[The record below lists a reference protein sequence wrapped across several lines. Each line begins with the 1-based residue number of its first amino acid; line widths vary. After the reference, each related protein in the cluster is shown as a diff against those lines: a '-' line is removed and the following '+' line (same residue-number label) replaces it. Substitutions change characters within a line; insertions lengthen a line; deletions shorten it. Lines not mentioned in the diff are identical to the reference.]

1 MFLFTSL
8 DKCCGDGLF
17 SSDNGSF
24 FWEYI
29 GVGTLVDDL
38 FEWSSSVGFSVAQ
51 KKNIWKGKIRQITD
65 DKLILKKIT

>member
-17 SSDNGSF
+17 LMTIEVFLG
-24 FWEYI
+24 WYV

-38 FEWSSSVGFSVAQ
+38 FKWSSSVGLYVA
-51 KKNIWKGKIRQITD
+51 
-65 DKLILKKIT
+65 